1 MSHWLYNGQPLLEAP
16 SEFFGFVYLI
26 TNKVVLTHL
35 RGQEEEVV
43 TSIEIIVKM
52 DTVNL
57 DMNICLEK
65 VTTIQRKIAADVER
79 QKVSQIVPN
88 MVHRT
93 CIINNS
99 RNISKFTYLYFIRY
113 MRSELYCVVFC
124 RRNQICISGT

>member
-1 MSHWLYNGQPLLEAP
+1 M
-16 SEFFGFVYLI
+16 
-26 TNKVVLTHL
+26 THL
-35 RGQEEEVV
+35 RGQQEEVV